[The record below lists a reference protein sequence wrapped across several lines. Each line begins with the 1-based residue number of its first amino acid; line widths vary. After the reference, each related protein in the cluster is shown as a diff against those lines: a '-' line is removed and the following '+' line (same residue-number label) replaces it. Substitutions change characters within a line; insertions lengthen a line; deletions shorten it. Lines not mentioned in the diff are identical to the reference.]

1 MQDEPVAVADLPSAA
16 GSGNDQTELDER
28 QCRQCIAGDTRACGE
43 LLKRYEPRIAKLMW
57 RFTRNRT
64 EHVELV
70 QETMVQVYTSLPR
83 FRWGK
88 APLEHWVM
96 RIATRAGYQF
106 WRSQKRRRNFQ
117 PIDEVDPPAPGQT
130 ERMDATAAATALHG
144 LLAALPP
151 ADRLVLT
158 LMYFEQCSL
167 REIASRAG
175 WNETIVK
182 MRAYRA
188 RQRLKKLIEEKNMTE
203 FLMGIS
209 HGSA

>member
-1 MQDEPVAVADLPSAA
+1 MQDEPVAVADLPSPG
-16 GSGNDQTELDER
+16 GSGNDQNELDER
-28 QCRQCIAGDTRACGE
+28 QCRQCLAGDNRACGE
-43 LLKRYEPRIAKLMW
+43 LLKRYEPRIARLMW

-96 RIATRAGYQF
+96 RIATRTGYQF
-106 WRSQKRRRNFQ
+106 WRSQKRRRNLQ
-117 PIDEVDPPAPGQT
+117 PLDEVDPPAPAEAGQ
-130 ERMDATAAATALHG
+130 MDATAAAAALHN
-144 LLAALPP
+144 LLAELPP

-167 REIASRAG
+167 REIAKRAG

-182 MRAYRA
+182 MRVYRA
-188 RQRLKKLIEEKNMTE
+188 RQRLKKLIEEKKMTE